1 MDIQMPILNGYG
13 ATAKI
18 RQMENQKKAAT
29 PIVAM
34 TANSFDEDIEM
45 TKKAGMNGFI
55 AKPLDSEK
63 MFTILKQSI
72 EKN

>member
-1 MDIQMPILNGYG
+1 
-13 ATAKI
+13 
-18 RQMENQKKAAT
+18 MENSKKAAT

-55 AKPLDSEK
+55 AKPLDAEK
-63 MFTILKQSI
+63 MFIILKQSI
-72 EKN
+72 VEN